1 MMNKYEIKMLHSQ
14 ELGRSVATQLENAK
28 SNVKKLEGG
37 AEYSSLAQNSVLS
50 VISALQQHDVSDEV
64 TPEMRDFAM
73 TYLKKALGGVQS
85 VLIKAEQEKI
95 RNEGR
100 INGLEMALDLVEK
113 SFKTEEAKYQS
124 LNQAVETGEVE
135 LESRR
140 PAPTLKSQRLG
151 E

>member
-1 MMNKYEIKMLHSQ
+1 MLHSQ